1 MSQQKQN
8 RGQAIFDFLS
18 IFDRLRRP
26 ASSRKEGYQSVNPRD
41 NFYQSSAFFPMP
53 FAMVTTVSEMGH
65 TSIGPYSL
73 CFPLDI
79 IEEPSMLLVARSS
92 SNTSTNLRHGSKVA
106 LNFIEFRKSW
116 LRHVVNLGYP
126 GLDPVEKMKNIPFA
140 LTTSPNVRYAD
151 DPTYPLIMQDAFQV
165 FECEVDG
172 TFRYEPKR
180 ATDPTAA
187 ESYWCLKIT
196 NILLKDSVHTRLV
209 EQKTFPGVPISYG
222 FRHNDAGDARFFFCS
237 HNKPFAVPV
246 PKPASATSS
255 HIYYVANKIDPE
267 VRFNEEACGL
277 LVDVPGV
284 FLKVA
289 LRGIVKEAKAEG
301 VTMVDTEFMQKCN
314 AKRKAA

>member
-1 MSQQKQN
+1 M
-8 RGQAIFDFLS
+8 
-18 IFDRLRRP
+18 FDRLRRP
-26 ASSRKEGYQSVNPRD
+26 ASRRNEGYRSVNPQD

-92 SNTSTNLRHGSKVA
+92 SNTSINLQHGSKAA
-106 LNFIEFRKSW
+106 LNFIEFRKNW

-126 GLDPVEKMKNIPFA
+126 GFDPVEKMKNIPFA
-140 LTTSPNVRYAD
+140 LTTSPNVRYAE

-172 TFRYEPKR
+172 TFRYEPGR
-180 ATDPTAA
+180 LTDRSAV
-187 ESYWCLKIT
+187 ECFWRLRIT

-209 EQKTFPGVPISYG
+209 EQKEFPGVPISYG

-246 PKPASATSS
+246 PKPEGSTSS

-277 LVDVPGV
+277 LVDVPAV

-289 LRGIVKEAKAEG
+289 LKGIVKQAREEG
-301 VTMVDTEFMQKCN
+301 VMMVDTEFMKKCN
-314 AKRKAA
+314 EKRRAA

>member
-1 MSQQKQN
+1 MY
-8 RGQAIFDFLS
+8 RGEAIFHLLS

-26 ASSRKEGYQSVNPRD
+26 ASRRDEGYQSVNPQD
-41 NFYQSSAFFPMP
+41 NFYQSAAFYPMP
-53 FAMVTTVSEMGH
+53 FALATTVSEMGH

-92 SNTSTNLRHGSKVA
+92 SNTATNLRNGSKVA

-126 GLDPVEKMKNIPFA
+126 GLDPAEKMKGIPFA
-140 LTTSPNVRYAD
+140 LTMSPNARYSND
-151 DPTYPLIMQDAFQV
+151 QSYPLIMQDAFQV

-172 TFRYEPKR
+172 TFRYEPAR
-180 ATDPTAA
+180 ATDPAA
-187 ESYWCLKIT
+187 VESYWRLKIT
-196 NILLKDSVHTRLV
+196 NILLKESVHTRLI
-209 EQKTFPGVPISYG
+209 EQKQFPDVPISYG

-237 HNKPFAVPV
+237 HNKPFAVHV
-246 PKPASATSS
+246 PKPAGAERG
-255 HIYYVANKIDPE
+255 HIYYVANKIDPQ

-289 LRGIVKEAKAEG
+289 LKGIIKEAKAEG
-301 VTMVDTEFMQKCN
+301 VTMVDTEFMKKCN

>member
-1 MSQQKQN
+1 
-8 RGQAIFDFLS
+8 LS

-26 ASSRKEGYQSVNPRD
+26 ASRGNEAYKSVNPQD
-41 NFYQSSAFFPMP
+41 NFYQSSAFYPMP
-53 FAMVTTVSEMGH
+53 FALATTVSEMGH

-92 SNTSTNLRHGSKVA
+92 SNTATNLRCGSKVA

-126 GLDPVEKMKNIPFA
+126 GLDPVEKMTNIPFA
-140 LTTSPNVRYAD
+140 LTRSPNARYAD
-151 DPTYPLIMQDAFQV
+151 DPSYPLIMQDAFQV
-165 FECEVDG
+165 FECEVG
-172 TFRYEPKR
+172 GAFRYEPER
-180 ATDPTAA
+180 VTDSTAV
-187 ESYWCLKIT
+187 ESYWRLKIT
-196 NILLKDSVHTRLV
+196 NILLKESVHTRLIG
-209 EQKTFPGVPISYG
+209 QKQFPDVPISYG

-237 HNKPFAVPV
+237 HNKPFAVHV
-246 PKPASATSS
+246 PKPAGAESS
-255 HIYYVANKIDPE
+255 HIYYVANKIDPQ

-289 LRGIVKEAKAEG
+289 LKGIVKAAKAEG
-301 VTMVDTEFMQKCN
+301 VTMVDTEFMKKCN
-314 AKRKAA
+314 ARRKAA

>member
-1 MSQQKQN
+1 M
-8 RGQAIFDFLS
+8 S

-26 ASSRKEGYQSVNPRD
+26 ASRRYEAYRSVNPQD
-41 NFYQSSAFFPMP
+41 NFYQSSAFYPMP
-53 FAMVTTVSEMGH
+53 FALATTVSEMGH

-92 SNTSTNLRHGSKVA
+92 SNTSTNLRCGSKVA

-140 LTTSPNVRYAD
+140 LTRSPNARYANA
-151 DPTYPLIMQDAFQV
+151 PSSPLIMQDAFQV

-172 TFRYEPKR
+172 SFRYEPRR
-180 ATDPTAA
+180 ATDPTAV

-196 NILLKDSVHTRLV
+196 NILLKESVHTRLV
-209 EQKTFPGVPISYG
+209 EQKEFPGLPISYG

-237 HNKPFAVPV
+237 HNKPFAVHV
-246 PKPASATSS
+246 PKPAGAESS
-255 HIYYVANKIDPE
+255 HIYYVANKIDPQ

-284 FLKVA
+284 FLKAA
-289 LRGIVKEAKAEG
+289 LKGIVKAAKAEG
-301 VTMVDTEFMQKCN
+301 VTMVDTEFMKKCN